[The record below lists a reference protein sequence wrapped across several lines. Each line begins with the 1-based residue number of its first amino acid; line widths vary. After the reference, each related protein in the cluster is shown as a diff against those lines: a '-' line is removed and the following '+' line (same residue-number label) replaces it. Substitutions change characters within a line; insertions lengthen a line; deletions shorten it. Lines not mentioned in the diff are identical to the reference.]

1 MSMVII
7 ATLMSLSVACLP
19 WPWLLSQLRQL
30 SNKLGARVLHLF
42 PVQYQSA
49 LNSVAAIELRLVC
62 LVTTLLIFASATVK
76 GAVFPAVVLL
86 IGALTVWLPV
96 NKVLT
101 EHRQYQSRIIAALP
115 AQLDLLAMLLT
126 AGQPLLGSLDQAAR
140 TVQPNALQQEFRWL
154 VGQVRS
160 GEPLQRA
167 IQAFAQRNP
176 SREVR
181 LMCHALQH
189 ARESG
194 AGMADIL
201 QQQAEQR
208 RQELFMAAER
218 RAMEAPV
225 KMMFP
230 LLLFI
235 FPATLLVLG
244 VTLAAKVMWGT

>member
-1 MSMVII
+1 MPHLRRLSFKAGAGV
-7 ATLMSLSVACLP
+7 LM
-19 WPWLLSQLRQL
+19 
-30 SNKLGARVLHLF
+30 LF
-42 PVQYQSA
+42 PVTYQAA
-49 LNSVAAIELRLVC
+49 LKNMAAIELRLLS
-62 LVTTLLIFASATVK
+62 LVGIILALAAAIGKGEVLVALILFV
-76 GAVFPAVVLL
+76 
-86 IGALTVWLPV
+86 GALCLWLPM
-96 NKVLT
+96 NKIIT
-101 EHRQYQSRIIAALP
+101 ARRQNQSRIIAALP
-115 AQLDLLAMLLT
+115 AQLDLLAMLLN
-126 AGQPLLGSLDQAAR
+126 AGQPLLSSLDQAAR
-140 TVQPNALQQEFRWL
+140 TAQSNALQQEFRRV

-167 IQAFAQRNP
+167 IQSLAQRNP

-181 LMCHALQH
+181 LLCHALQH

-194 AGMADIL
+194 AGLADIL

-208 RQELFMAAER
+208 RQELFLAAER

-235 FPATLLVLG
+235 FPATIVVLG